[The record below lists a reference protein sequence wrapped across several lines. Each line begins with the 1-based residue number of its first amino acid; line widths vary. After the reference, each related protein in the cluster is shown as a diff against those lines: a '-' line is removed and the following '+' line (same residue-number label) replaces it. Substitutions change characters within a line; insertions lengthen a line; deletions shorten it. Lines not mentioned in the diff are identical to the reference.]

1 MYLASLVLGALCL
14 AICLMARQ
22 LGRAVGVLDRPDGPR
37 KTHAGETPL
46 VGGLAIIVPVVVM
59 AAVLAITTEFRP
71 FYGTLAV
78 TAAAFLVLG
87 LIDDRSHT
95 RPLYRLGASAA
106 LSIGILIAVPAF
118 EVEFLLFGFYPKL
131 VVLEGWWAIAFTVL
145 CLIGL
150 QNAVNMADGKNGL
163 VIGLS
168 LLWTVFLLFYAPE
181 HLRPLLLVFAVCLCV
196 ALGFNLAGR
205 LFLGDSGTYAISI
218 FVGLLAIY
226 CYSVGFHALRA
237 KVVVLWFLVPS
248 VDCLRL
254 IVLRVAAGRS
264 PFSSHRSH
272 LHHVLAH
279 WMPWRWGLVAYL
291 ALAGVPSLLALAFP
305 GLALVWIVV
314 ALALY
319 GIVIG
324 VGGRQASQRSVPTHH
339 A

>member
-1 MYLASLVLGALCL
+1 MRV
-14 AICLMARQ
+14 
-22 LGRAVGVLDRPDGPR
+22 
-37 KTHAGETPL
+37 
-46 VGGLAIIVPVVVM
+46 
-59 AAVLAITTEFRP
+59 
-71 FYGTLAV
+71 
-78 TAAAFLVLG
+78 
-87 LIDDRSHT
+87 
-95 RPLYRLGASAA
+95 
-106 LSIGILIAVPAF
+106 
-118 EVEFLLFGFYPKL
+118 
-131 VVLEGWWAIAFTVL
+131 
-145 CLIGL
+145 
-150 QNAVNMADGKNGL
+150 
-163 VIGLS
+163 
-168 LLWTVFLLFYAPE
+168 
-181 HLRPLLLVFAVCLCV
+181 
-196 ALGFNLAGR
+196 
-205 LFLGDSGTYAISI
+205 FLGDSGTYAISI

-237 KVVVLWFLVPS
+237 EVVVLWFLVPI

-314 ALALY
+314 ALALS